1 MRILDKRRLAPRRAV
16 TATAERFITEGYLD
30 EAWFERRFAAI
41 KSDVEARGDLA
52 VALKRVMLIALR
64 QQPRNGADGVLP
76 IRTMRSMA
84 PLAGYSPA
92 YISKLAC
99 AASIRLGRFI
109 DLALALRAVQLVTTE
124 GCTLNDAA
132 RRMGMGDASSV
143 SSFICRATGTR
154 PSKLTI
160 GDVDECFHRM
170 LEMLDAA

>member
-1 MRILDKRRLAPRRAV
+1 MRILDKRRLVARRA
-16 TATAERFITEGYLD
+16 ATAAAERVITEGHLD
-30 EAWFERRFAAI
+30 EAWFERRFATI
-41 KSDVEARGDLA
+41 RSDVEGRGDLA

-76 IRTMRSMA
+76 IRTMRRMA

-99 AASIRLGRFI
+99 AARIRLGRFI
-109 DLALALRAVQLVTTE
+109 DLALALRAVQLVTTD

-143 SSFICRATGTR
+143 SSFICRATGAR
-154 PSKLTI
+154 PSKLTVA
-160 GDVDECFHRM
+160 DVDDCFQRM
-170 LEMLDAA
+170 REMLDAA

>member
-1 MRILDKRRLAPRRAV
+1 MRILDKRRLVARRAAI
-16 TATAERFITEGYLD
+16 ATAERFITEGYLID
-30 EAWFERRFAAI
+30 AWFDRHFVAI
-41 KSDVEARGDLA
+41 RSNIEARSDLA

-76 IRTMRSMA
+76 IRTMRRMA

-99 AASIRLGRFI
+99 TSRIRLGRFI
-109 DLALALRAVQLVTTE
+109 DLALALRVLQLVTTE

-154 PSKLTI
+154 PSKLTV
-160 GDVDECFHRM
+160 GDVEECFQRM
-170 LEMLDAA
+170 REMLNGA